1 MIFNPIVSGGG
12 ASAPFFE
19 ITQEE
24 LEHYL
29 YDAESAVIAAIYT
42 NPPPDASADPCLIL
56 PVTNIISS
64 SMVRGNVEFNL
75 QDGFHYYL
83 VSIGGEQIIIMNE
96 SENILTIN
104 HYGVESPSG
113 WSVRLFVYQ
122 DKTA

>member
-1 MIFNPIVSGGG
+1 MVVNPIVSGGG

-29 YDAESAVIAAIYT
+29 YDAESAVIAVIYT
-42 NPPPDASADPCLIL
+42 NPPPDTNVDPCLIL
-56 PVTNIISS
+56 PVTNIISNAMS
-64 SMVRGNVEFNL
+64 GEAEFYL

-83 VSIGGEQIIIMNE
+83 ASIGAEQIIIMNE
-96 SENILTIN
+96 GEIILYITY
-104 HYGVESPSG
+104 HGVESPSG